1 MALSCGQ
8 LLPEVFYL
16 ADGRGNFFCLT
27 LCVYAQNIQN
37 LWRIQK
43 WMKTTEKDIDPDP
56 TSGSDFR

>member
-1 MALSCGQ
+1 MALSPSQ
-8 LLPEVFYL
+8 LLPEVFFL
-16 ADGRGNFFCLT
+16 ADGRGKLFCLT

-56 TSGSDFR
+56 TFGSDLH